1 MNLNNFKWIEVDI
14 SLLLLF
20 GIANTSSNAI
30 SNLTIV
36 CVAKCCFELRTLL
49 TMLIRSLT
57 DNPKRISMR
66 KQKLEKTRAKT
77 RNIPNEKKTES
88 LTTKARIR
96 RKERERQWKKEKC
109 KWSRA
114 HVFRPIEY
122 GNDRIQRVFLWHTLK
137 TFELLAALYQF
148 NSSKKQKQNNKQ
160 NTRCLWQTC
169 DIPSNAQRPLSIL
182 L

>member
-30 SNLTIV
+30 SNLTSV

-77 RNIPNEKKTES
+77 RNIPNEKKNRITHNES
-88 LTTKARIR
+88 KNQEERKRATT
-96 RKERERQWKKEKC
+96 KKEKC

>member
-1 MNLNNFKWIEVDI
+1 ML
-14 SLLLLF
+14 
-20 GIANTSSNAI
+20 
-30 SNLTIV
+30 
-36 CVAKCCFELRTLL
+36 LRTSYIVNIVNKKFDRQSKENFNAK
-49 TMLIRSLT
+49 TEIRKDKS
-57 DNPKRISMR
+57 
-66 KQKLEKTRAKT
+66 KTRD
-77 RNIPNEKKTES
+77 IPNEKKTKS